1 MTSRW
6 PGTRLANRLGAKHA
20 VVTGA
25 AALAVAALAGCGSV
39 AAPGHAAA
47 GAASGTAAGALG
59 TGSATAGTS
68 ASGAAG
74 LGTGAGS
81 APASPVSP
89 VSPSG
94 VALPGDACAAATLNV
109 SLDMAAAGVAAGTE
123 YVPLEFT
130 NTASQPCELTGYP
143 AVALTSG
150 VTGQQIG
157 AEAAVDH
164 TVAATA
170 VLLAP
175 GGVAHAWLGIADVAD
190 LPASKCRP
198 VTAAGFRVVVP
209 GSESASY
216 LAHPVPACKE
226 SAQAGGILVVRP
238 VQPGAAQ
245 RGTA

>member
-81 APASPVSP
+81 APASP